1 MNVFEAFIFQ
11 PLGRRLQAGE
21 GGYWFPGAAAD
32 VVDFDKQIR
41 PMVVVIRFQD
51 IHFDGAGHAAFFRG
65 PISRCVANLY
75 IATSTDF
82 TVR

>member
-11 PLGRRLQAGE
+11 PLGRCLQAGE
-21 GGYWFPGAAAD
+21 GGDWLPDFAGN

-51 IHFDGAGHAAFFRG
+51 IHFDGAGHAG
-65 PISRCVANLY
+65 CSRRTILRSASN
-75 IATSTDF
+75 AEF
-82 TVR
+82 EAVRHMK